1 MKSEH
6 AANLA
11 LSESVPRETWLIPA
25 PTREHRLSPVSWILR
40 LIRFT

>member
-1 MKSEH
+1 MRSEH

-11 LSESVPRETWLIPA
+11 LAESVSRETWLIPA
-25 PTREHRLSPVSWILR
+25 PARERRLSPVSWILR